1 MIIKKK
7 RLMIIS
13 NRIMILRKE
22 LFNIIIYKENK
33 FIKIFNKKNYYLFKI
48 LN

>member
-33 FIKIFNKKNYYLFKI
+33 FIKIKK
-48 LN
+48 